1 MDLDQLPVGTR
12 VCAYWSR
19 KSRCLY
25 PGVVS
30 NIHPAAAAAQSA
42 GRKLLSLLYVL
53 ENSVDVIRFRHS
65 GHKNVTRE
73 DEIDVEFDDGDS
85 GRIPVSQIRL
95 LPPDYPVLGKCFF
108 FLFFSKSGLP
118 PVTWTNQLICLLL
131 LHRKGS
137 EPFVDF
143 GKPTSQAAHF
153 RADFNASPHSSGG
166 GQTVCSQRVGGSG

>member
-1 MDLDQLPVGTR
+1 MLEVCPMDLDQLPVGTR

-108 FLFFSKSGLP
+108 FLFFFK
-118 PVTWTNQLICLLL
+118 I
-131 LHRKGS
+131 R
-137 EPFVDF
+137 F
-143 GKPTSQAAHF
+143 AAGHL
-153 RADFNASPHSSGG
+153 D
-166 GQTVCSQRVGGSG
+166 